1 MNIYRQA
8 IQRELRNAKRIIS
21 NPARFSP
28 SLIEMSW
35 RLIRSASK
43 NNIYLDAVPYQ
54 QTCKLYEFTGTGAD
68 RPTHEIEG

>member
-21 NPARFSP
+21 NP